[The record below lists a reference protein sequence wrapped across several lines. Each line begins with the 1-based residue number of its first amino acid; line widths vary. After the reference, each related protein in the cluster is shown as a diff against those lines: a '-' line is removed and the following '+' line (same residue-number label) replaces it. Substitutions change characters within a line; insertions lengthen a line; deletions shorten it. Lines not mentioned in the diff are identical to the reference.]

1 MPKSKSDRVEAL
13 VGQLLVIGFDGTEM
27 SAPLASLLGRV
38 QPAGVILFA
47 RNIVSPSQTWQLLKD
62 CQSCVAA
69 RLFTCVDMEGG
80 RVDRLKNII
89 APAPAPAEVFASGD
103 RRLFRKH
110 GKLIGESCRAVG
122 FNTDLA
128 PVVDL
133 ASENARKVMGSRVV
147 SPDPKKTV
155 VYAGEFLQGL
165 KSAGVIGCGK
175 HFPGLGEA
183 HLDTHHD
190 LPDVN
195 RSWKK
200 LWDEDL
206 QPFRMMRRDFP
217 MVLVG
222 HACYPAVTGDRTP
235 SSLSKRFIT
244 DILRKKIGYRGL
256 VLSDDLEM
264 GGVLAAAP
272 IEQAAAQF
280 IAAGGDLALIC
291 HKEEFIT
298 QAFEFMVREAEKN
311 RAFARRVEE
320 SARRVQAF
328 KKKCKELKRR
338 GSAPSPQKLQ
348 KLSRTLWEFSEQ
360 VRILGFAQEN
370 A

>member
-1 MPKSKSDRVEAL
+1 MPKRKTDQVQTL
-13 VGQLLVIGFDGTEM
+13 IGQLLVIGFEGTEM
-27 SAPLASLLGRV
+27 SPGLAALLRRV

-47 RNIVSPSQTWQLLKD
+47 RNITSPGQTWQLLRD
-62 CQSCVAA
+62 CQACVAA
-69 RLFTCVDMEGG
+69 PLFTCVDMEGG

-89 APAPAPAEVFASGD
+89 APAPAPADVFASGD
-103 RRLFRKH
+103 RRLFRRH

-133 ASENARKVMGSRVV
+133 ACENARKVMASRVV

-155 VYAGEFLQGL
+155 IYAREFLQGL
-165 KSAGVIGCGK
+165 QSAGVVGCGK

-183 HLDTHHD
+183 QLDTHHD

-195 RSWKK
+195 KPWKK

-206 QPFRMMRRDFP
+206 QPFRTMRRDFP
-217 MVLVG
+217 MMLVG
-222 HACYPAVTGDRTP
+222 HACYPGITRDRTP
-235 SSLSKRFIT
+235 SSLSKKFIT

-272 IEQAAAQF
+272 IEQAATQF

-298 QAFEFMVREAEKN
+298 RAFEFMVREAEKS
-311 RAFARRVEE
+311 RAFARRAQE
-320 SARRVQAF
+320 STRRVQAF
-328 KKKCKELKRR
+328 KKKCKDLRR
-338 GSAPSPQKLQ
+338 RNSAPSPQKLQ
-348 KLSRTLWEFSEQ
+348 KLSRTLWEFGEQ
-360 VRILGFAQEN
+360 VRILGFAREN